1 MQTAS
6 DIIVWFLAL
15 FFATANLGLYGG
27 MWIFARDQKFPWW
40 TKKRYFLFVG
50 LYFAAVV
57 IAAFLHARSFST
69 TFLREWGLAILGIF
83 LKTGHFYLI
92 GVYLIL
98 ERRWKKTSKNNQNE
112 E

>member
-1 MQTAS
+1 MQTSA
-6 DIIVWFLAL
+6 DIIAWFLAI
-15 FFATANLGLYGG
+15 FFATANLGVYGG

-57 IAAFLHARSFST
+57 IAAFLNARSFPT
-69 TFLREWGLAILGIF
+69 VFWREWPLEILGIF
-83 LKTGHFYLI
+83 MKTGHIYLI
-92 GVYLIL
+92 AVYLIL
-98 ERRWKKTSKNNQNE
+98 ERRWRKRAKKNQNE